1 MDSDYFS
8 WLNLENVIVQE
19 FDWISL
25 SFVAIIILLLAASA
39 FISASEVAFFS
50 LSPGDLSIVRERND
64 KSDRRALELLDNSEY
79 LLATILI
86 ANNFVNVCIVI
97 LSTVLFNTIF
107 DFSQAPLL
115 GFLLETILLT
125 FLLLLFGEIMPKI
138 FAQKKTLWVVHKT
151 ASTLYGLKKFLYPF
165 SSMLVKSTNI
175 VNRLVGKKK
184 MDISVDEL
192 SKALELTS
200 DEIVEEKDMLEGII
214 KFYNRTAVEIMTSR
228 LDMADIDIKTNFKD
242 VLKYILEVGY
252 SRIPV
257 YSESRDKIKGILYIK
272 DLLPFIDKGA
282 NFRWQS
288 LIRPA
293 YFVPET
299 KKIDDLLEEFRTNK
313 IHLAI
318 VVDEFGGT
326 SGIVTLEDV
335 LEEIVGEIS
344 DEYDEDEHLYVK
356 LNDGSYI
363 FEGKILLSD
372 FFKIVDVDESEF
384 EKIISEVD
392 TLAGLI
398 LEIKGDF
405 PEKKEVVAYKQY
417 RFQILEQ
424 DKQRISKVKF
434 FVVKEETHTPKEQQ

>member
-1 MDSDYFS
+1 MDADYFS
-8 WLNLENVIVQE
+8 WLQFGNVIVRG
-19 FDWISL
+19 FDFTSL
-25 SFVAIIILLLAASA
+25 LFVIIIVFLLAASA
-39 FISASEVAFFS
+39 FVSASEVAFFS
-50 LSPGDLSIVRERND
+50 LSPADFSKIEEQKHRSD
-64 KSDRRALELLDNSEY
+64 KIILELLKKSEY
-79 LLATILI
+79 LLATILV
-86 ANNFVNVCIVI
+86 ANNFVNVCVII
-97 LSTVLFNTIF
+97 LSTVLFNTVF
-107 DFSQAPLL
+107 DFSQALVL

-125 FLLLLFGEIMPKI
+125 FLLLLFGEIMPKV
-138 FAQKKTLWVVHKT
+138 FAQKQPLSVARIT
-151 ASTLYGLKKFLYPF
+151 ASSLNVVGKVIYPLA
-165 SSMLVKSTNI
+165 SLLVKSTNV
-175 VNRLVGKKK
+175 VNRFVGKKK

-228 LDMADIDIKTNFKD
+228 LDMADIDIKAGFKE
-242 VLKYILEVGY
+242 VLAYILEVGY

-257 YSESRDKIKGILYIK
+257 YSGTRDQIKGILYIK
-272 DLLPFIDKGA
+272 DLLPFIDKGDK
-282 NFRWQS
+282 FRWQS
-288 LIRPA
+288 LLRPA
-293 YFVPET
+293 YFVPEK

-344 DEYDEDEHLYVK
+344 DEYDEDERLFVK
-356 LNDGSYI
+356 LNDGAYI
-363 FEGKILLSD
+363 FEGKILLPD
-372 FFKIVDVDESEF
+372 FFKILDIDETEF
-384 EKIISEVD
+384 GKITSDVD

-405 PEKKEVVAYKQY
+405 PKKQEIIPYKQY

-434 FVVKEETHTPKEQQ
+434 FIEQLPDTDSK